1 MTVFLTNLV
10 QLLIFPGVLFCVVFG
25 TLMAG
30 IDRKLVARMQ
40 SRVGPPILQ
49 PWYDFLKCCGKE
61 TIVPR
66 HAKRAIF
73 IGAPYVGLASLL
85 VIALFIPVGPY
96 GSVFTNIGGDLVVI
110 LYLLTMVGVSLIVG
124 AAASGSPFAGVGM
137 SREMVAMISYELPF
151 VLVLLAVGRVAG
163 ADAGIGCTLSL
174 GTISAFQAANGPLI
188 THWALIPAAIAML
201 LVIPCEVGSH
211 PFDVAEAE
219 TEICE
224 GALAEYS
231 GAPLGVFRLTHY
243 VKMYIMTALF
253 CAMFLG
259 GISTWIAGVGGTVA
273 DVIIFLILCGV
284 VSFICMTIPHA
295 ICARL
300 KVEQVFKFYWT
311 VVAGLAAISLIM
323 VWAGL

>member
-1 MTVFLTNLV
+1 MTFLINLV
-10 QLLIFPGVLFCVVFG
+10 QLLIFPGLLFCVIIGV
-25 TLMAG
+25 LMAG

-40 SRVGPPILQ
+40 RRVGPPILQ

-61 TIVPR
+61 TIIPR
-66 HAKRAIF
+66 HAKKAF
-73 IGAPYVGLASLL
+73 FVGAPYLGLACLI
-85 VIALFIPVGPY
+85 VVALFIPLNGF
-96 GSVFTNIGGDLVVI
+96 GSAFAAGADVVVI
-110 LYLLTMVGVSLIVG
+110 LYLLTIAGVTLIVG
-124 AAASGSPFAGVGM
+124 AATSGSPFAGVGL

-163 ADAGIGCTLSL
+163 EGSALGCTFSLSA
-174 GTISAFQAANGPLI
+174 IFDYQAANGPLI

-211 PFDVAEAE
+211 PFDIAEAE

-231 GAPLGVFRLTHY
+231 GHPLGVFRLSHY

-253 CAMFLG
+253 CALFLG
-259 GISTWIAGVGGTVA
+259 GITVGLAGTAGVVV

-284 VSFICMTIPHA
+284 VSFISMTLPHA
-295 ICARL
+295 VCARL
-300 KVEQVFKFYWT
+300 RVEQVFKFYWT
-311 VVAGLAAISLIM
+311 VVAGLAALSLVM
-323 VWAGL
+323 VWVGL

>member
-1 MTVFLTNLV
+1 MTFLINLV
-10 QLLIFPGVLFCVVFG
+10 QLLIFPGLLFCVVFG
-25 TLMAG
+25 VLMAG

-40 SRVGPPILQ
+40 RRVGPPILQ

-61 TIVPR
+61 TIIPR
-66 HAKRAIF
+66 YAKKGLF
-73 IGAPYVGLASLL
+73 IGAPYLGLACLI
-85 VIALFIPVGPY
+85 VVALFIPVGSF
-96 GSVFTNIGGDLVVI
+96 GSAFTAGADLVVI
-110 LYLLTMVGVSLIVG
+110 LYLLTIAGVTLIIG
-124 AAASGSPFAGVGM
+124 AASTGSPYAGVGL

-163 ADAGIGCTLSL
+163 ADTGLGCTFSL
-174 GTISAFQAANGPLI
+174 GTIAAYQAANGPLI
-188 THWALIPAAIAML
+188 AHWALIPAAIAML

-211 PFDVAEAE
+211 PFDIAEAE

-231 GAPLGVFRLTHY
+231 GHPLGVFRLSHY

-259 GISTWIAGVGGTVA
+259 GITVGLAGTVGVVV
-273 DVIIFLILCGV
+273 DVLIFLVLCGV
-284 VSFICMTIPHA
+284 VSFICMTLPHA
-295 ICARL
+295 VCARL
-300 KVEQVFKFYWT
+300 RVEQVFKFYWT
-311 VVAGLAAISLIM
+311 VVAGLAALSLIM